1 MPQRG
6 RNVKCP
12 PQLSAMRVMLP
23 PKFRGVIRFAGLR
36 ASLFRR
42 AAALFTAYAAW
53 RLHERGAAHR
63 KPAGAHRNNPEAGT
77 LSQGWNFGHS
87 PEPVGGR
94 VEPVSKRF
102 SDQLIAVLPR
112 LRRFAAGLTRS
123 ASEAD
128 DLVQAAC
135 ERALTREH
143 QFQQGTRFDSW
154 MFRIVQTIWIDQ
166 LRARDTRKEDG
177 DIAEERLG
185 TDEPVRRVEARL
197 ALSEV
202 RRAVSLL
209 PPDQRMTLMLV
220 TVEGLSYK
228 QAADVAGVPVG
239 TIMSRLARARIAL
252 QQLLEAG
259 AGERRSAKDAEA

>member
-1 MPQRG
+1 M
-6 RNVKCP
+6 
-12 PQLSAMRVMLP
+12 
-23 PKFRGVIRFAGLR
+23 
-36 ASLFRR
+36 SL
-42 AAALFTAYAAW
+42 
-53 RLHERGAAHR
+53 
-63 KPAGAHRNNPEAGT
+63 
-77 LSQGWNFGHS
+77 GWNFGKTPDRAAS
-87 PEPVGGR
+87 PVNPA
-94 VEPVSKRF
+94 SKRF

-123 ASEAD
+123 ATEAD

-135 ERALTREH
+135 ERALAREH
-143 QFQQGTRFDSW
+143 QFQEGTRFDSW

-166 LRARDTRKEDG
+166 LRSRGTRKED
-177 DIAEERLG
+177 DNIAEERLG

-197 ALSEV
+197 ALAEV
-202 RRAVSLL
+202 RRAVALL
-209 PPDQRMTLMLV
+209 PPDQRATLMLV

-259 AGERRSAKDAEA
+259 VGERRSASDAKA